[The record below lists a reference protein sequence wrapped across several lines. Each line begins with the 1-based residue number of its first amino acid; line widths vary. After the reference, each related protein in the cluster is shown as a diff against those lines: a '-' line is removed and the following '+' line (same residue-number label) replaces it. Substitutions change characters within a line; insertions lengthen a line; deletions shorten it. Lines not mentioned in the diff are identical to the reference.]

1 MARRTKAE
9 CEATRSAL
17 LDAAEAVFLEQ
28 GVSRTSLEQIA
39 RHAGMTRGALYWHFK
54 DKDALFEALRQRA
67 QVTSEELLE
76 HLSSVSDHS
85 DPLEALHENFTHVF
99 TVLSQPR
106 VQRIHTILL
115 FRREFYDKIATGD
128 NTRDITLECLDRLT
142 HTLERM
148 QQAGY
153 VLTCP
158 PDIAARAIHS
168 TISGLIHEWLRAPE
182 SFNLRDE
189 GRCVMEWTLSHLLPT
204 SCLPKA
210 PSA

>member
-9 CEATRSAL
+9 CEATRNAL

-54 DKDALFEALRQRA
+54 DKDALFDAVHQRA

-76 HLSSVSDHS
+76 QLSSVSDHS
-85 DPLEALHENFTHVF
+85 NPLEALRENFRQVF
-99 TVLSQPR
+99 KVLSQPR
-106 VQRIHTILL
+106 VQRVHTILL
-115 FRREFYDKIATGD
+115 FRREFYDQVTTGG
-128 NTRDITLECLDRLT
+128 NTRDITLECLSRLT
-142 HTLERM
+142 QTLERM
-148 QQAGY
+148 QKAGY

-158 PDIAARAIHS
+158 PDIAARTIHS
-168 TISGLIHEWLRAPE
+168 TTSGLIHEWLRAPD
-182 SFNLRDE
+182 SFNLCDE
-189 GRCVMEWTLSHLLPT
+189 GGRVMEWILDSLLPA
-204 SCLPKA
+204 SRLPPS